1 MNAVGRREIEELDR
15 LAASYSDLACRLGDA
30 PEATQWRDR
39 ATQERRMRILAE
51 VGDLSTAKV
60 LDFGCGTGHL
70 LTVLREGCGFAG
82 EYVGYD
88 LSAEMIRLAAAKFP
102 EARFACR
109 NIFVDGV
116 GEDFD
121 FVLISGV
128 FNNRIGNGADWM
140 GAALSLLFA
149 RTRKALA
156 FNALSTYVDG
166 FDPNL
171 AYSSPERVFAFC
183 KETLSP
189 LVTLRHDYCVK
200 AGVVPFE
207 FTVYVHRTEIPVR
220 RNRPPTALGRDS
232 GENSPPAGTERG

>member
-1 MNAVGRREIEELDR
+1 MSAIDRCHLAELDR
-15 LAASYSDLACRLGDA
+15 LADTYSELAARLGDA

-51 VGDLSTAKV
+51 VGDLASAKI

-70 LTVLREGCGFAG
+70 LALLRESCGFAG

-88 LSAEMIRLAAAKFP
+88 LSPEMVRLAAGKFP
-102 EARFACR
+102 EARFECR

-121 FVLISGV
+121 YVLISGV
-128 FNNRIGNGADWM
+128 FNNRIGD
-140 GAALSLLFA
+140 GAALMRRALALLFA
-149 RTRKALA
+149 RTRTALA

-166 FDPNL
+166 FDSGL
-171 AYSSPERVFAFC
+171 AYASPERVFAFC
-183 KETLSP
+183 KENLSP

-207 FTVYVHRTEIPVR
+207 FTVYVHRTEIPIR
-220 RNRPPTALGRDS
+220 RNRQEAAS
-232 GENSPPAGTERG
+232 GWDAFAMSPPAGAK